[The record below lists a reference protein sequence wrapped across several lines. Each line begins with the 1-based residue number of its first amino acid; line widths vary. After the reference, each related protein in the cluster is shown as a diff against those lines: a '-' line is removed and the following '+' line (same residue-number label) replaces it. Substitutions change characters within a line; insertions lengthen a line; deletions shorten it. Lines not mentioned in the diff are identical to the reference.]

1 MARTNNLTNF
11 LNDVATAI
19 KAKLGDNTPIPA
31 SQFDTKIGEIET
43 VGTYQSKTLNIVANG
58 SQTVTPDTG
67 YDALSSVAI
76 TVAVPVKQLQSKTY
90 NFTENTHIVLS
101 PEQGYDGFSSI
112 DLTIN
117 VPGST
122 INNQD
127 KTITQNGQYTADSGY
142 TGLGEVTVNVPSGGS
157 GDVKLFETEQAMQAD
172 SNPHE
177 GDLAVIYRSEIQNW
191 DGESAVSSFYFPNTV
206 TFTTAILEEFWVYG
220 DDSSGGEWRI
230 DGMVSASS
238 AEFRVENW
246 HIGLRCEITYTSSDG
261 LTYTRTDSEGN
272 PIDLGDA
279 QTFRMHEWDERAG
292 EFIQAGGKT
301 FEGLYEYVPVAE
313 EDGYIKFTGSLNG
326 YVMKTPELTAPIC
339 MPNAGTIDVTM
350 IVKTL
355 ELRQEKFY
363 DLDVYVPKDYYIL
376 YNDIYQNTGNSTIW
390 AQKVLKGND
399 TCTICGNNYQN
410 TNSRP
415 NEVGV
420 YIEKYVNKVMT
431 ESAQYTNQQ
440 LLNMRQVADTNTSS
454 NWRWYT
460 FNFPI
465 ISPSDLAVS
474 NTCSFKKYN
483 TDFEVYSNNCVVIY
497 DGNLSDLPAA
507 NFNVTTIDEYTKTI
521 NYHKYLPAQNQ
532 FNLTNANQLLPD
544 ISAYGKTEIITGD
557 GSIYNNLDMVQLF
570 NSINGTTVTDKQI
583 LTQSNTGK
591 GQFTIY
597 GDDVPVEQNVFVEKS
612 NMDNG
617 YLYNRSETFLYST
630 EDNTEKP
637 MLCKVLDN
645 RIFHFLDST
654 NGVMEYQRVDRN
666 NQNIGE
672 KVITTLSNTHIFDVI
687 SDGTYWYIVADTTI
701 YKYNPVNKSYTTVY
715 TGINNGNGTAVGTN
729 NSWFRET
736 ALFYDN
742 NYLYVKNCYLTG
754 TQRYRYNGY
763 TEVFTINLSNNSR
776 TNLWSAMGGSSY
788 MFYIYN
794 DFYKCNNLNFVK
806 YNNYVYI
813 AVMNGTNI
821 SLLKC
826 TPTSGTILNTGA
838 TGGSDTMCYYQTLV
852 CDDNYLYYLYSDPS
866 SPDNVSGCYRYNG
879 STFTKLDNVKAG
891 MYEILYPIYV
901 DNVLKFCG
909 TYLYNIDGTTYHSTN
924 ELRSISPQRDVFQEG
939 NVVILTGLHR
949 PKGYYDAN
957 AWFAHNEVTAKVN
970 VLPYISNDMIDFGY
984 ATYKQ
989 TSSSTTDTYVRCKS
1003 YLYAPIIGNTVSD
1016 IYYNLNDDFVEPGDI
1031 E

>member
-1 MARTNNLTNF
+1 MARTNNLNDF
-11 LNDVATAI
+11 LTDVAGAI
-19 KAKLGDNTPIPA
+19 KEKTGDSTAIPA
-31 SQFDTKIGEIET
+31 SQFDTKIRSIET
-43 VGTYQSKTLNIVANG
+43 GGNYQAKTVEYTTNGTRQIV
-58 SQTVTPDTG
+58 PDTN
-67 YDALSSVAI
+67 YDALSEVNV
-76 TVAVPVKQLQSKTY
+76 TVNVPTPVPVLQNKTATQNGSY
-90 NFTENTHIVLS
+90 S
-101 PEQGYDGFSSI
+101 ADPGYDG
-112 DLTIN
+112 LGTVLVN
-117 VPGST
+117 VQGQV
-122 INNQD
+122 NNQD

-142 TGLGEVTVNVPSGGS
+142 TGLGTVTVNVPSGS

-172 SNPHE
+172 PSSSE

-191 DGESAVSSFYFPNTV
+191 DGESDVSSFYFPDTV
-206 TFTTAILEEFWVYG
+206 IFTTAISEEFWVYG
-220 DDSSGGEWRI
+220 YGSSGGECRI

-238 AEFRVENW
+238 ADFRVENW
-246 HIGLRCEITYTSSDG
+246 DIGLRCEITYTSSDG

-272 PIDLGDA
+272 PIDLGDT
-279 QTFRMHEWDERAG
+279 QTFRMYEWDEKAG

-313 EDGYIKFTGSLNG
+313 EDGYIKLTGSLNG
-326 YVMKTPELTAPIC
+326 YVMKTPELTVPIC

-376 YNDIYQNTGNSTIW
+376 YNDIYQSSGNSTIW
-390 AQKVLKGND
+390 AHTVLKGND

-474 NTCSFKKYN
+474 NTCSFEKYN
-483 TDFEVYSNNCVVIY
+483 TDFEVYSNQCVAIY

-507 NFNVTTIDEYTKTI
+507 NFNVTTMDEYTKTI

-544 ISAYGKTEIITGD
+544 ISAYGKIEAITGD

-612 NMDNG
+612 NVDNG
-617 YLYNRSETFLYST
+617 YLYNRGETFLYST
-630 EDNTEKP
+630 EDNAEKP

-666 NQNIGE
+666 NKNIGE

-715 TGINNGNGTAVGTN
+715 TGINNGNGIAVSTN

-788 MFYIYN
+788 MFYTYN

-852 CDDNYLYYLYSDPS
+852 CDNNYLYYLYSNPGLSED
-866 SPDNVSGCYRYNG
+866 VSGCYRYNG
-879 STFTKLDNVKAG
+879 STFTRLDNVKAS
-891 MYEILYPIYV
+891 MYGILYPIYV

-957 AWFAHNEVTAKVN
+957 AWFAHDEVTAKVN

-989 TSSSTTDTYVRCKS
+989 TSSSTTNTCVRCKS
-1003 YLYAPIIGNTVSD
+1003 YLYAPIIGNAVSD
-1016 IYYNLNDDFVEPGDI
+1016 IYYNLNDGFVEPGDI